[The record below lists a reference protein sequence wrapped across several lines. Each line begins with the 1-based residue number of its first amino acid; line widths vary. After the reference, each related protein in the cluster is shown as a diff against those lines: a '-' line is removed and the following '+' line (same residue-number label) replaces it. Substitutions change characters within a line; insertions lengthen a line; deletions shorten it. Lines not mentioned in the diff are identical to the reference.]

1 VVLHPA
7 QWRLDR
13 PTESGQ
19 PEPSGQ
25 ARFEALLAEW
35 RAQWRVPRHVYLTH
49 ADNRLLLDLEDA
61 GHREQL
67 RIALTRPGR
76 RTAVL
81 QEGLPGPEDAWLP
94 GPGRHDHCQ
103 TEPEQDDNAACSMP
117 RWPDADR
124 LRPPGSDWLY
134 LTLSGPR
141 ATEDALLAGP
151 LGALAEHLVERGD
164 ADGWFFIRYSDPG
177 PQLRMRVHGA
187 AAALIDR
194 VLPALAR
201 WGAQAIADGSRTGL
215 SLETYERELE
225 RYGGPVTTE
234 LCERISCADS
244 RTTRLLLA
252 SAPPRPT
259 WHRTRAD
266 LPLGETGATLDGL
279 VSAAP
284 RDRLELA
291 LASTADL
298 LASLTS
304 DPIRLAP
311 RGQDSAGIMARSG
324 AIYRERQAHLR
335 ALIAVLQDAPTTSA
349 NDDED
354 STRAWWRA
362 VREALADRRA
372 RLVPLVTQLRDRC
385 RDGTGARPVEQ
396 LVPSLVHMHANRLGL
411 NRQDEQLM
419 LGLLD
424 RTLRSIRACP

>member
-1 VVLHPA
+1 
-7 QWRLDR
+7 
-13 PTESGQ
+13 
-19 PEPSGQ
+19 
-25 ARFEALLAEW
+25 
-35 RAQWRVPRHVYLTH
+35 
-49 ADNRLLLDLEDA
+49 
-61 GHREQL
+61 
-67 RIALTRPGR
+67 
-76 RTAVL
+76 
-81 QEGLPGPEDAWLP
+81 
-94 GPGRHDHCQ
+94 
-103 TEPEQDDNAACSMP
+103 
-117 RWPDADR
+117 
-124 LRPPGSDWLY
+124 
-134 LTLSGPR
+134 
-141 ATEDALLAGP
+141 
-151 LGALAEHLVERGD
+151 
-164 ADGWFFIRYSDPG
+164 
-177 PQLRMRVHGA
+177 
-187 AAALIDR
+187 
-194 VLPALAR
+194 
-201 WGAQAIADGSRTGL
+201 
-215 SLETYERELE
+215 
-225 RYGGPVTTE
+225 
-234 LCERISCADS
+234 
-244 RTTRLLLA
+244 
-252 SAPPRPT
+252 
-259 WHRTRAD
+259 
-266 LPLGETGATLDGL
+266 L

-372 RLVPLVTQLRDRC
+372 RLLVTQLRDRC